1 MKTILLV
8 ADDADLRA
16 TMCTALENAHYDITQ
31 APSAPRAIE
40 IAQQE
45 PPDLIVCDMSMP
57 HGAGLD
63 LLTTLGHNPD
73 TENIPVLLITG
84 EKAQPLSPFAGT
96 VATDLL
102 CKPFSDSDLVAAVN
116 TRLRTRAT
124 FDDARR
130 RNNQRLLTVV
140 ESTSALVALIDP
152 QDYRLSYLNKTGC
165 NMLELEPPATAV
177 GAHFMSFFPEGE
189 DRTAI
194 EIGLSQAAVQGHW
207 IRQVTLL
214 GRQGRRTDV
223 ELYLQAHRAPNGE
236 LDYYE
241 LTARDITRQK
251 ATEAQ
256 LHLLSRAIEQVPT
269 SIIITDAAGCIK
281 YVNPRF
287 SRITG
292 YSTSEVIGLN
302 PRILKS
308 GNTPP
313 EVYTALWK
321 AITHGREWRG
331 TLQNRRKNGEL
342 FWEQATI
349 SSVIDEHG
357 RTSHYISFKEDIT
370 DQHTAEESLRKEQ
383 QLVQILMST
392 IPSRIYFKDLKSR
405 FIRVNEA
412 HAKHFGQA
420 SPDDLVGKTDF
431 DFFTQEHAQAAYED
445 EQRIIQTGTPIL
457 NLVEK
462 ETWPDRPP
470 TWVATT
476 KMPLRDEHGTIVGTF
491 GLSTDIT
498 EQKRN
503 EEQRA
508 ALELQLHQAQKL
520 ESIGRLA
527 AGIAHEINTPTQY
540 VSDNIHF
547 IRKALGDLEHVLA
560 AYTGLVQWL
569 RAQGPIATDLA
580 TLLAPAEKVR
590 LDYLRREIPVAI
602 SDAEEGLTR
611 VTKIVRAMKNFSHPG
626 QDTFTPV
633 DLNQAIEST
642 LTVSR
647 NEWKYVAEL
656 VTDFDPQLPLIPC
669 LPGEFNQVILN
680 IVVNAAH
687 AIADVVG
694 FNTGKK
700 GTISVST
707 RLDGNWVE
715 IRIRDTGTGI
725 PLHAQ
730 PHVFEQFY
738 TTKQIGKGTGQGL
751 ALARAVIVD
760 QHAGTLTFET
770 QPAAGTT
777 FIIRLPLQQT
787 TPPNKEPRNETPPA
801 R

>member
-84 EKAQPLSPFAGT
+84 EKAHPLSPFAGT

-140 ESTSALVALIDP
+140 ESTAALVALIDP
-152 QDYRLSYLNKTGC
+152 LDYRLSYLNKTGC

-292 YSTSEVIGLN
+292 YSATEVIGLN

-560 AYTGLVQWL
+560 AYTGLVQWI

-580 TLLAPAEKVR
+580 ALLAPAEKVR

>member
-1 MKTILLV
+1 MHKILIIDDDRAVRMIASSVLTKSGFTVIEAEDGPSGIEMATHELPDLILCDLNLPGCSGYDVIIALEEEDSTAEIPIIIITGHEGITAEKSPGGAVPDDIILKPFSTVTLVNAVKLKIQRHADLKTSQREREEKLLSILESSFDLVGIADPETLHLTYLNSTGRRMLALPLDFLV
-8 ADDADLRA
+8 ADLSLPQCFAHREAA
-16 TMCTALENAHYDITQ
+16 T
-31 APSAPRAIE
+31 
-40 IAQQE
+40 
-45 PPDLIVCDMSMP
+45 
-57 HGAGLD
+57 
-63 LLTTLGHNPD
+63 
-73 TENIPVLLITG
+73 
-84 EKAQPLSPFAGT
+84 
-96 VATDLL
+96 
-102 CKPFSDSDLVAAVN
+102 PFSIALGI
-116 TRLRTRAT
+116 TR
-124 FDDARR
+124 
-130 RNNQRLLTVV
+130 N
-140 ESTSALVALIDP
+140 I
-152 QDYRLSYLNKTGC
+152 
-165 NMLELEPPATAV
+165 
-177 GAHFMSFFPEGE
+177 GAWNGE
-189 DRTAI
+189 I
-194 EIGLSQAAVQGHW
+194 
-207 IRQVTLL
+207 LL
-214 GRQGRRTDV
+214 GRADSSPTVVQLAMHFHKAGAK
-223 ELYLQAHRAPNGE
+223 LGSYLTLVAQ
-236 LDYYE
+236 
-241 LTARDITRQK
+241 DITKKR
-251 ATEAQ
+251 AQ
-256 LHLLSRAIEQVPT
+256 ENQLRRLSSALEQCPVAIM
-269 SIIITDAAGCIK
+269 ITDTASNIE

-287 SRITG
+287 VQMTG
-292 YSTSEVIGLN
+292 YSLLEAAAHKPSIIASDAAPADAYRQIWESI
-302 PRILKS
+302 
-308 GNTPP
+308 
-313 EVYTALWK
+313 AQ
-321 AITHGREWRG
+321 GREWHG
-331 TLQNRRKNGEL
+331 EVLNRRKSGEL
-342 FWEQATI
+342 FPTVCSVTCIHNADGETTHFLAVFVDI
-349 SSVIDEHG
+349 SE
-357 RTSHYISFKEDIT
+357 
-370 DQHTAEESLRKEQ
+370 RK
-383 QLVQILMST
+383 
-392 IPSRIYFKDLKSR
+392 
-405 FIRVNEA
+405 
-412 HAKHFGQA
+412 
-420 SPDDLVGKTDF
+420 
-431 DFFTQEHAQAAYED
+431 AA
-445 EQRIIQTGTPIL
+445 
-457 NLVEK
+457 EK
-462 ETWPDRPP
+462 ERI
-470 TWVATT
+470 
-476 KMPLRDEHGTIVGTF
+476 L
-491 GLSTDIT
+491 L
-498 EQKRN
+498 QN
-503 EEQRA
+503 
-508 ALELQLHQAQKL
+508 QLHEAQRL
-520 ESIGRLA
+520 ESIGQLA

-560 AYTGLVQWL
+560 AYTGLVQWI

-580 TLLAPAEKVR
+580 LLLAPAEKVR

>member
-223 ELYLQAHRAPNGE
+223 ELYLQAHHAPNGE

-292 YSTSEVIGLN
+292 YSATEVIGLN

-370 DQHTAEESLRKEQ
+370 DQHSAEESLRKEQ
-383 QLVQILMST
+383 QLVQTLMTT
-392 IPSRIYFKDLKSR
+392 IPSAIYFKDLKSR
-405 FIRVNEA
+405 FIRVNQA
-412 HAKHFGQA
+412 LAKSFGQA

-457 NLVEK
+457 NLIEK

-547 IRKALGDLEHVLA
+547 IGKTLGDLEHVFA
-560 AYTGLVQWL
+560 AYTGLLQWL
-569 RAQGPIATDLA
+569 RTQGPLPPELA
-580 TLLAPAEKVR
+580 ALLAAAEKVR

-602 SDAEEGLTR
+602 SDAEEGLAR

-626 QDTFTPV
+626 QDTFTPI

>member
-223 ELYLQAHRAPNGE
+223 ELYLQAHHAPNGE

-292 YSTSEVIGLN
+292 YSATEVIGLN

-370 DQHTAEESLRKEQ
+370 DKHSAEESLRKEQ

-412 HAKHFGQA
+412 LAKHFGQA

-457 NLVEK
+457 NLIEK

-580 TLLAPAEKVR
+580 ALLAPAEKVR

-770 QPAAGTT
+770 QPGTGTT

>member
-16 TMCTALENAHYDITQ
+16 TMCTTLQNAHYDITQ

-256 LHLLSRAIEQVPT
+256 LNLLSRAIEQVPT
-269 SIIITDAAGCIK
+269 SIIITDATGCIK

-292 YSTSEVIGLN
+292 YSATEVIGLN

-476 KMPLRDEHGTIVGTF
+476 KMPLRDEHETIVGTF

-560 AYTGLVQWL
+560 AYTGLVQWI

-580 TLLAPAEKVR
+580 LLLAPAEKVR

-770 QPAAGTT
+770 QPGTGTT
-777 FIIRLPLQQT
+777 FIIRLPLQQ
-787 TPPNKEPRNETPPA
+787 NAPA
-801 R
+801 KQGAPQ

>member
-16 TMCTALENAHYDITQ
+16 TMCTTLQNAHYDITQ
-31 APSAPRAIE
+31 APSASRAIE

-63 LLTTLGHNPD
+63 LLTTLGDNPD
-73 TENIPVLLITG
+73 TENIPLLLITG
-84 EKAQPLSPFAGT
+84 EKAHPSSPFAST

-102 CKPFSDSDLVAAVN
+102 CKPFSGSDLVAAVN

-140 ESTSALVALIDP
+140 ESTAALVALIDP
-152 QDYRLSYLNKTGC
+152 LDYRLSYLNKTGC

-207 IRQVTLL
+207 ARQVTLL
-214 GRQGRRTDV
+214 GHHGRRTDA
-223 ELYLQAHRAPNGE
+223 ELDLQAHRAPNGE

-292 YSTSEVIGLN
+292 YTAAEVIGLN

-370 DQHTAEESLRKEQ
+370 AS
-383 QLVQILMST
+383 
-392 IPSRIYFKDLKSR
+392 
-405 FIRVNEA
+405 
-412 HAKHFGQA
+412 HAPERSGGC
-420 SPDDLVGKTDF
+420 V
-431 DFFTQEHAQAAYED
+431 
-445 EQRIIQTGTPIL
+445 
-457 NLVEK
+457 
-462 ETWPDRPP
+462 
-470 TWVATT
+470 
-476 KMPLRDEHGTIVGTF
+476 
-491 GLSTDIT
+491 
-498 EQKRN
+498 
-503 EEQRA
+503 
-508 ALELQLHQAQKL
+508 
-520 ESIGRLA
+520 
-527 AGIAHEINTPTQY
+527 
-540 VSDNIHF
+540 
-547 IRKALGDLEHVLA
+547 
-560 AYTGLVQWL
+560 
-569 RAQGPIATDLA
+569 
-580 TLLAPAEKVR
+580 
-590 LDYLRREIPVAI
+590 
-602 SDAEEGLTR
+602 
-611 VTKIVRAMKNFSHPG
+611 
-626 QDTFTPV
+626 
-633 DLNQAIEST
+633 
-642 LTVSR
+642 
-647 NEWKYVAEL
+647 
-656 VTDFDPQLPLIPC
+656 
-669 LPGEFNQVILN
+669 
-680 IVVNAAH
+680 
-687 AIADVVG
+687 
-694 FNTGKK
+694 
-700 GTISVST
+700 
-707 RLDGNWVE
+707 
-715 IRIRDTGTGI
+715 
-725 PLHAQ
+725 
-730 PHVFEQFY
+730 
-738 TTKQIGKGTGQGL
+738 
-751 ALARAVIVD
+751 
-760 QHAGTLTFET
+760 
-770 QPAAGTT
+770 
-777 FIIRLPLQQT
+777 
-787 TPPNKEPRNETPPA
+787 
-801 R
+801 

>member
-8 ADDADLRA
+8 ADDAALCTA
-16 TMCTALENAHYDITQ
+16 MCTTLENAHYSIAQ
-31 APSAPRAIE
+31 ATTSGRAVE
-40 IAQQE
+40 IARHE
-45 PPDLIVCDMSMP
+45 PPDLIICDMSMP

-84 EKAQPLSPFAGT
+84 EKNHPTSPFEGT
-96 VATDLL
+96 IADDLL
-102 CKPFSDSDLVAAVN
+102 RKPFSDSDLLAAVN
-116 TRLRTRAT
+116 TRLRKRAT
-124 FDDARR
+124 FDDERR
-130 RNNQRLLTVV
+130 RNNQRLLTIL
-140 ESTSALVALIDP
+140 ESTAALVALIDP
-152 QDYRLSYLNKTGC
+152 QDYRLCYLNRTGC
-165 NMLELEPPATAV
+165 GMLELEPQAAALGT
-177 GAHFMSFFPEGE
+177 HLMSFFPDGE
-189 DRTAI
+189 DRVAV

-207 IRQVTLL
+207 ARQVTLL
-214 GRQGRRTDV
+214 GHHGRRTDA
-223 ELYLQAHRAPNGE
+223 ELDLQAHRAPNGE
-236 LDYYE
+236 LDYYA

-256 LHLLSRAIEQVPT
+256 LNLLSRAIEQVPT

-287 SRITG
+287 TRLTG
-292 YSTSEVIGLN
+292 YTAAEVIGLN

-331 TLQNRRKNGEL
+331 ILQNRRKNGEL

-349 SSVIDEHG
+349 SSVTDEHG
-357 RTSHYISFKEDIT
+357 RTSHYIAFKEDIT
-370 DQHTAEESLRKEQ
+370 DKHSAEESLKKEQ
-383 QLVQILMST
+383 QLVQTLMTT
-392 IPSRIYFKDLKSR
+392 IPSAIYFKDLKSR
-405 FIRVNEA
+405 FIRVNQA
-412 HAKHFGQA
+412 HAKSFGMA
-420 SPDDLVGKTDF
+420 SPDDLVGKSDF
-431 DFFTQEHAQAAYED
+431 DFFTREHAQAAYED

-457 NLVEK
+457 NLIEK

-470 TWVATT
+470 TWVSTT
-476 KMPLRDEHGTIVGTF
+476 KMPLRDDHGTIIGTF
-491 GLSTDIT
+491 GISTNIT

-503 EEQRA
+503 EEERL

-547 IRKALGDLEHVLA
+547 IGKTLGDLEHVFA
-560 AYTGLVQWL
+560 AYTGLLQWL
-569 RAQGPIATDLA
+569 RTQGPLPPELAALLA
-580 TLLAPAEKVR
+580 TAEKVR

-602 SDAEEGLTR
+602 SDAEEGLAR

-626 QDTFTPV
+626 QDTFTPI

-656 VTDFDPQLPLIPC
+656 VTDFDPLLPLIPC

>member
-223 ELYLQAHRAPNGE
+223 ELYLQAHHAPNGE

-292 YSTSEVIGLN
+292 YSATEVIGLN

-357 RTSHYISFKEDIT
+357 RTSHYIAFKEDIT

-383 QLVQILMST
+383 QLVQTLMTT
-392 IPSRIYFKDLKSR
+392 IPSAIYFKDLKSR
-405 FIRVNEA
+405 FIRVNQA
-412 HAKHFGQA
+412 LAKSFGQA

-527 AGIAHEINTPTQY
+527 AGIAHEINNPLTTILINAHLLLEKARPDDPAAAALRLIAEETERCGRIVKGLLEYSRRTPPEKSALDVNAVVERTIGLLSGQAWARNVRLSHHLDRTLPPLFLDRAKIQQVFWNLILNACEAMPSGGTID
-540 VSDNIHF
+540 VSSRRSADGRSIEVVFADSGPGIPEENLDRIF
-547 IRKALGDLEHVLA
+547 DPFFTTKSSG
-560 AYTGLVQWL
+560 TGL
-569 RAQGPIATDLA
+569 GLA
-580 TLLAPAEKVR
+580 
-590 LDYLRREIPVAI
+590 VAA
-602 SDAEEGLTR
+602 S
-611 VTKIVRAMKNFSHPG
+611 
-626 QDTFTPV
+626 
-633 DLNQAIEST
+633 
-642 LTVSR
+642 
-647 NEWKYVAEL
+647 L
-656 VTDFDPQLPLIPC
+656 VEQH
-669 LPGEFNQVILN
+669 G
-680 IVVNAAH
+680 
-687 AIADVVG
+687 
-694 FNTGKK
+694 
-700 GTISVST
+700 GTISARNGAGRGAVFT
-707 RLDGNWVE
+707 IQWPLA
-715 IRIRDTGTGI
+715 DTETGDRG
-725 PLHAQ
+725 
-730 PHVFEQFY
+730 
-738 TTKQIGKGTGQGL
+738 IG
-751 ALARAVIVD
+751 
-760 QHAGTLTFET
+760 
-770 QPAAGTT
+770 P
-777 FIIRLPLQQT
+777 
-787 TPPNKEPRNETPPA
+787 
-801 R
+801 

>member
-1 MKTILLV
+1 MNSEDYKTE
-8 ADDADLRA
+8 R
-16 TMCTALENAHYDITQ
+16 EKRGTQ
-31 APSAPRAIE
+31 AS
-40 IAQQE
+40 
-45 PPDLIVCDMSMP
+45 
-57 HGAGLD
+57 
-63 LLTTLGHNPD
+63 
-73 TENIPVLLITG
+73 
-84 EKAQPLSPFAGT
+84 
-96 VATDLL
+96 
-102 CKPFSDSDLVAAVN
+102 VAAL
-116 TRLRTRAT
+116 LRVDPQTISRRERGEIPITHEA
-124 FDDARR
+124 ALALLSLPKSRR
-130 RNNQRLLTVV
+130 R
-140 ESTSALVALIDP
+140 
-152 QDYRLSYLNKTGC
+152 
-165 NMLELEPPATAV
+165 
-177 GAHFMSFFPEGE
+177 
-189 DRTAI
+189 
-194 EIGLSQAAVQGHW
+194 
-207 IRQVTLL
+207 
-214 GRQGRRTDV
+214 RRT
-223 ELYLQAHRAPNGE
+223 
-236 LDYYE
+236 
-241 LTARDITRQK
+241 
-251 ATEAQ
+251 
-256 LHLLSRAIEQVPT
+256 
-269 SIIITDAAGCIK
+269 
-281 YVNPRF
+281 
-287 SRITG
+287 
-292 YSTSEVIGLN
+292 
-302 PRILKS
+302 
-308 GNTPP
+308 
-313 EVYTALWK
+313 
-321 AITHGREWRG
+321 
-331 TLQNRRKNGEL
+331 QN
-342 FWEQATI
+342 
-349 SSVIDEHG
+349 
-357 RTSHYISFKEDIT
+357 T

-383 QLVQILMST
+383 QLLQTLMST

-412 HAKHFGQA
+412 LAKHFGQA

-470 TWVATT
+470 TWVSTT
-476 KMPLRDEHGTIVGTF
+476 KMPLRDDHGTIVGTF

-560 AYTGLVQWL
+560 AYTGLVQWI

-580 TLLAPAEKVR
+580 LLLAPAEKVR

-700 GTISVST
+700 GTITVST

-770 QPAAGTT
+770 QPGTGTT
-777 FIIRLPLQQT
+777 FIIRLPLQQ
-787 TPPNKEPRNETPPA
+787 NAPA
-801 R
+801 KQGAPQ

>member
-84 EKAQPLSPFAGT
+84 EKAHPLSPFAGT

-152 QDYRLSYLNKTGC
+152 QDYRLSYLNKTCC

-256 LHLLSRAIEQVPT
+256 LNLLSRAIEQVPT

-292 YSTSEVIGLN
+292 YSASEVIGLN

-626 QDTFTPV
+626 QDTFTPI

-770 QPAAGTT
+770 QPGTGTT
-777 FIIRLPLQQT
+777 FIIRLPLQQ
-787 TPPNKEPRNETPPA
+787 NAPA
-801 R
+801 KQGAPQ